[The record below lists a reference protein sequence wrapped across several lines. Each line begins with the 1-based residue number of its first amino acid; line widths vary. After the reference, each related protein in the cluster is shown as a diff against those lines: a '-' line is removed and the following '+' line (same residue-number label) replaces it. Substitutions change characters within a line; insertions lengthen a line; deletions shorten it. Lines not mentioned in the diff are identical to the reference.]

1 MALVISDLSKYVIA
15 VFMAFYTYESF
26 AAFRG
31 RNEEK
36 KEGIYTRQI
45 ICMFIVH
52 FVSFAAICLE
62 TSDLSYII
70 FYGFQQILLFATI
83 ALFRAVYKDASRL
96 LINNMCILLSIGF
109 VMLTRLDFDRAL
121 KQFKIVTISLLL
133 GLSIPYLIKRFRFLE
148 KFTWL
153 YGVFG
158 VFALAIVLILGAVTN
173 GSKISY
179 SLAGY
184 TFQPSEF
191 VKILFVFFVAGM
203 YAKSKDFLQVVITTM
218 AAAAHVITL
227 VLSKDLGSA
236 LIFFVV
242 YVAMTFIAT
251 RNYFYLILGT
261 LAGCGAGMVA
271 AKIFSHV
278 RVRILAWQDPWSYI
292 DGSGY
297 QITQSLFAIG
307 TGGWFG
313 MGLYQGDP
321 TAIPYVSEDFI
332 FSAVAEEMGVFFSI
346 CLILVC
352 LSCFIA
358 FMNVAMRMKNE
369 YYRLIAAGLAVV
381 YIFQVFLTIGGGT
394 RFIPLT
400 GVTLPFI
407 SYGGSSVLSTLI
419 MFCIVQGIY
428 CIRAEEGEHDGRK
441 EAEE

>member
-31 RNEEK
+31 RNAEK

-96 LINNMCILLSIGF
+96 LINNMCMLLSIGF

>member
-15 VFMAFYTYESF
+15 VFMALYTYESF

-96 LINNMCILLSIGF
+96 LINNMCMLLSIGF

-242 YVAMTFIAT
+242 YVVMTFIAT
-251 RNYFYLILGT
+251 RNYFYLILG
-261 LAGCGAGMVA
+261 
-271 AKIFSHV
+271 
-278 RVRILAWQDPWSYI
+278 ILARNLHI
-292 DGSGY
+292 
-297 QITQSLFAIG
+297 
-307 TGGWFG
+307 
-313 MGLYQGDP
+313 
-321 TAIPYVSEDFI
+321 
-332 FSAVAEEMGVFFSI
+332 
-346 CLILVC
+346 LIL
-352 LSCFIA
+352 S
-358 FMNVAMRMKNE
+358 
-369 YYRLIAAGLAVV
+369 
-381 YIFQVFLTIGGGT
+381 
-394 RFIPLT
+394 
-400 GVTLPFI
+400 
-407 SYGGSSVLSTLI
+407 
-419 MFCIVQGIY
+419 
-428 CIRAEEGEHDGRK
+428 
-441 EAEE
+441 